1 MFRAF
6 LSILSCLRAAGCDSN
21 DPRLAGQLY
30 QDALELSN
38 EGKFLESKALMEE
51 IVRRFPEKPEGMLA
65 NQDIYRFD
73 VILNRKA
80 EDERRQVRLIIRMTC
95 DALRRYRN
103 RYGEYPVSLQ
113 RLVPEYGLDQIPVT
127 PWGHPL
133 FYRPFASAA
142 QQTTDRR
149 GRALRFDSYHLA
161 SFGTDLAPGGEDM
174 AADTLV
180 VNGTIIQE
188 KSLPPI
194 PDQQP
199 IR

>member
-1 MFRAF
+1 MFKAF
-6 LSILSCLRAAGCDSN
+6 LLSLICLVAAGCYSN

-38 EGKFLESKALMEE
+38 EGKILESKALMEE

-73 VILNRKA
+73 VILNRQA
-80 EDERRQVRLIIRMTC
+80 EDERRQVRQIIRITC

-103 RYGEYPVSLQ
+103 RYGEYPASLQ
-113 RLVPEYGLDQIPVT
+113 RLVPEYGLDQIPVA

-133 FYRPFASAA
+133 FYRPFVSAP
-142 QQTTDRR
+142 QQGADRR
-149 GRALRFDSYHLA
+149 NRYARFDSYHLA
-161 SFGTDLAPGGEDM
+161 CFGTDLAPGGEGM

-180 VNGTIIQE
+180 VNGTTIQE
-188 KSLPPI
+188 KHFPPI
-194 PDQQP
+194 PDPQP